1 MSTLIFFFLELLDSR
16 VLFPFFYFY
25 FWYSTENKENETTL
39 GKDGVRT
46 SISYE
51 KMGARVVIKVRSSL
65 ATVKFC

>member
-16 VLFPFFYFY
+16 VLFPIFF
-25 FWYSTENKENETTL
+25 FWYSTENKENKTTL

-51 KMGARVVIKVRSSL
+51 KMGARVVIKLRSSL